1 MSKFSFIVDFI
12 KLNKKRTVLRQIS
25 LLAAIVVMLI
35 LAVFAWFTSSSG
47 EATAEGI
54 KVSMFTGNNLD
65 ISLDGGKNYVGD
77 IDLLS
82 ADDQEY
88 ISDEN
93 KIKGVLSM
101 EDITSDGYNFF
112 RPVFLT
118 DANNIRT
125 PDTAENW
132 EDAAKNRAYI
142 SQEITFRTGSASDI
156 YIGSGTQIITS
167 AENEG
172 KLLASSNP
180 EKIGNISPN
189 GNFSRDCIV
198 GALRISAVDSNDNM
212 CFVMIPRTD
221 VELVQNDTSFSVETN
236 NVSSNVFDHYYY
248 STNYQSEGAPVKLDE
263 SKVVHAYTPNT
274 DGTIAKIGTTTLNK
288 NDGFY
293 YTTATINI
301 WVEGCD
307 AEARRALSGGKFNI
321 VLDFMAVE
329 N

>member
-1 MSKFSFIVDFI
+1 
-12 KLNKKRTVLRQIS
+12 
-25 LLAAIVVMLI
+25 
-35 LAVFAWFTSSSG
+35 
-47 EATAEGI
+47 
-54 KVSMFTGNNLD
+54 
-65 ISLDGGKNYVGD
+65 
-77 IDLLS
+77 
-82 ADDQEY
+82 
-88 ISDEN
+88 
-93 KIKGVLSM
+93 M

-118 DANNIRT
+118 DSNNIRT
-125 PDTAENW
+125 PDTTVNW

-180 EKIGNISPN
+180 EEIGNISPN

-221 VELVQNDTSFSVETN
+221 VEFVQNGTSFSVETN
-236 NVSSNVFDHYYY
+236 ENVSLDVFDHYYY

-263 SKVVHAYTPNT
+263 SKVVHAYTPST